1 MEPEQVVN
9 SGNYNKVFIR
19 NSDVISR
26 KIAGELFLV
35 PVKGKMADM
44 ENIFALTAVAEYIW
58 DQLDGRKSLNEIL
71 NNVVERFDVGHEQA
85 ESDIREFIME
95 LMGAGLISEE
105 SI

>member
-35 PVKGKMADM
+35 PVKGKVADM

-58 DQLDGRKSLNEIL
+58 DRLDGRKSLNEIL
-71 NNVVERFDVGHEQA
+71 NNVVDRFDVEHEQV
-85 ESDIREFIME
+85 ESDIQEFIME
-95 LMGAGLISEE
+95 LLGAGLITEE